1 MAKHTITEASKLVKI
16 SRSNMYKKYI
26 NTGKI
31 SVEVVD
37 GVKQIDTSELVRV
50 FGSISLEDSNDVQK
64 NTTSNTRGQEE
75 NTAKDEVISLLKDQL
90 REAREREEWLRV
102 QLEKTTQMLEH
113 KGAEPEQKRKKFLGI
128 F

>member
-1 MAKHTITEASKLVKI
+1 
-16 SRSNMYKKYI
+16 
-26 NTGKI
+26 
-31 SVEVVD
+31 
-37 GVKQIDTSELVRV
+37 
-50 FGSISLEDSNDVQK
+50 
-64 NTTSNTRGQEE
+64 
-75 NTAKDEVISLLKDQL
+75 L

>member
-1 MAKHTITEASKLVKI
+1 
-16 SRSNMYKKYI
+16 MYKKYI